1 MSETQGYSETTLPIP
16 NRRAHSRWRDLPL
29 AYVDLGKN
37 NGGIVLNISAGGLAI
52 AAAEVLRE
60 DHLLRMRFQLP
71 QTNVRVEATGQIA
84 WTSES
89 RKEAGVRFV
98 DLSEEAAR
106 QINNWLSSGAVE
118 SEPPSRREDVHT
130 SARRPFRALMEAEP
144 ATRTPE
150 PAVPKPALERQIED
164 WIPGRRFTAAL
175 QKTRAPMAT
184 PPAVQGALMAEEP
197 RYTQT
202 RQILTA
208 GMDLGASERRW
219 WALIV
224 LVSLFAVS
232 SFVAG
237 VAAGG
242 SGWDGVLRLL
252 GRKRAHASEP
262 AQAADAA
269 GQSALEDSP
278 AAVADGAA
286 RQGTDGSSV
295 PPQDLNGA
303 SHHAATD
310 HSSAV
315 MTPVVPMGRASQM
328 DNSQFLLN
336 LPDTPVSASASVA
349 ITARRSIQ
357 VAPESAAQTTQ
368 QGQNVQIGQLFYR
381 VEPFYPPDAKQ
392 QGIEGTIEVRA
403 TIGRDGR
410 IRSVQ
415 ASNGPPQLAEAAVNA
430 VREWRYKPT
439 LLNGQPIESYVD
451 VKITF
456 RPPRQ

>member
-1 MSETQGYSETTLPIP
+1 MSETQGYSEGTLPIP
-16 NRRAHSRWRDLPL
+16 NRRAHLRWRDLPL

-60 DHLLRMRFQLP
+60 EHLLRMRFQLP

-84 WTSES
+84 WTGDS

-98 DLSEEAAR
+98 DLSEEAAT
-106 QINNWLSSGAVE
+106 QINHWLSSGAVE
-118 SEPPSRREDVHT
+118 CEPPSRREDVHT
-130 SARRPFRALMEAEP
+130 SARRPFSALMDAGP
-144 ATRTPE
+144 ATRTLE
-150 PAVPKPALERQIED
+150 PATPKPALERQIED
-164 WIPGRRFTAAL
+164 WIPGRSFTAAL

-184 PPAVQGALMAEEP
+184 APAVQSMVMAEEP
-197 RYTQT
+197 KYTPT
-202 RQILTA
+202 GQIFTA
-208 GMDLGASERRW
+208 GMDLRPSQRRW
-219 WALIV
+219 WAWIA
-224 LVSLFAVS
+224 LVSLFAVI

-252 GRKRAHASEP
+252 GRKRALVSEP
-262 AQAADAA
+262 AQVADAA
-269 GQSALEDSP
+269 GQSALEGSP

-286 RQGTDGSSV
+286 RQGADSSSV
-295 PPQDLNGA
+295 KPQDLDGA
-303 SHHAATD
+303 SRNAATD
-310 HSSAV
+310 RSSAV
-315 MTPVVPMGRASQM
+315 MTPVAPIGRASQM
-328 DNSQFLLN
+328 GNSQFLLN

-357 VAPESAAQTTQ
+357 VAPENAAQTTQ

-381 VEPFYPPDAKQ
+381 VEPFYPPDAKR
-392 QGIEGTIEVRA
+392 QGIEGTVEVRA
-403 TIGRDGR
+403 TVGRDGR

-439 LLNGQPIESYVD
+439 LLNGQPIESDVD